1 MKWAKNSYDV
11 GAWELLLFSQVGTG
25 CEMQRDGR
33 IKSTNGKKSYD
44 LMKHFEILASLYFR
58 YGLLQQA
65 EGLAV
70 AVCFLLA
77 AGIFLWRMW
86 RYLKKDNDKEL
97 EREHHGD

>member
-1 MKWAKNSYDV
+1 MI
-11 GAWELLLFSQVGTG
+11 F
-25 CEMQRDGR
+25 
-33 IKSTNGKKSYD
+33 
-44 LMKHFEILASLYFR
+44 MKHFEILASLHFR

-77 AGIFLWRMW
+77 GGLFLWRMT

-97 EREHHGD
+97 EREHHGERTP

>member
-1 MKWAKNSYDV
+1 MMLVIGRFRSFLRL
-11 GAWELLLFSQVGTG
+11 AWVVRYSEWVDKIH
-25 CEMQRDGR
+25 QRQ
-33 IKSTNGKKSYD
+33 KSYD

-70 AVCFLLA
+70 AVCFLVA

-86 RYLKKDNDKEL
+86 RYLKKDNDEEL
-97 EREHHGD
+97 EREHHGDNIP